1 MANDTDLETLNA
13 APGNFTWT
21 DENIPLITPE
31 YFVYDNS
38 DNSSWNTLKTVNAY
52 PKPKDNNSST
62 SISSEDNFN
71 THNNIVYRD
80 YFEHKQGLI
89 RPLKDQSIDGWYDVG
104 LKSVMFNNG
113 IPYTTPN
120 FQKTIYVW
128 YIKGDG
134 TDYPYDDHVG
144 MIYPGQEKNFPYRY
158 NDLSKAVV
166 KSGNIIKIK
175 GNTPSFRYGNA
186 KSGFFVRLNNP
197 NEKCNCIAKIDLGL
211 MSTTGHRWHYQG
223 FTLICKTIF
232 KKYPTTT
239 INLDMKADDAEL
251 DITALIDT
259 NIDWKFSV
267 LEFISTNNNVCTVET
282 DWISNTTNPKF
293 GDKPTYIKLKGNP
306 DVLESTVNITIRARP
321 INTTYTEEVTFKV
334 RVKQLYNKDTLLDVT
349 PKHIVTM
356 VGVEAPY
363 EVQTDASTY
372 TVSTD
377 NRDLIRLYKGKIQGI
392 KQGTGVLTFR
402 AQAAMSKPN
411 TVKVPFTVNKYIPEP
426 IIETPEYSITVEE
439 GTLRET
445 YIITNCPKSNIKVS
459 VTNPD
464 VIILED
470 TLVWEDLE
478 QNTEFPRRKCKF
490 KFRSLIEGT
499 TNINIKGYIVEGN
512 VALSKNIAVTVT
524 EKPVP
529 IEPPTTD
536 DTGEFG
542 VIGKTDA
549 YLAFH
554 HQREG
559 VMTYLKSKSKNIPA
573 DRLEQEVDIDHTANK
588 IYIIPE
594 ATQEDIRLNKSEV
607 FHLALREDITDSNS
621 SKGNTNPN
629 YLDYKEEHNPMS
641 GFTGNA
647 TRPINYWLNIKTG
660 ERFIKD
666 TLTGNNVRW
675 RGDRG
680 TTVGVMDVNRDGI
693 GPAPHE
699 ISCYYGLRALKGCYD
714 PNSDNYG
721 NYEDEHG
728 TIYVYIPLHYIIY
741 ISGND
746 GSKKLLHNKKLYW
759 PLTINHTNFETL
771 TLAQDYVTSR
781 YVRDEKGTIIDLNTN
796 TALKKRMRLPS
807 AFINNNKILPG
818 LFIKKYPNNIS
829 TVIGNKTYINTMN
842 SNGVIK
848 NNKTIRFTAV
858 SEVHNNSNTI
868 VNGSSD
874 EIWANVF
881 KTKRLTGKTN
891 TKFTTRVLNNLSFN
905 TIAIRN
911 MLSDLIVYNNT
922 ESIYQED
929 NRDNSIVNVDGSK
942 PYTGKTTNAT
952 DQYDTGY
959 GDLELDGLAYSY
971 DYTNKV
977 KYSHNGKKS
986 GIFGLSDGNLELV
999 IGAYIV
1005 PNFTVAN
1012 GAITNTRVE
1021 LHTYNKS
1028 TNYITL
1034 TTNWVNAVTNK
1045 TAIPTLPK
1053 VYSDLTN
1060 NTAPIMPVSI
1070 VNKKLL
1076 TSTKTNY
1083 PIRIK
1088 CDNNILDRYTSLET
1102 DVNVGRVNNDTV
1114 IYHPGINM
1122 GVNGTFVENT
1132 ANNKRTDY
1140 DSRTYNSLSNMNI
1153 HIDHL
1158 NLGDANT
1165 GFFVSSNNRY
1175 TAQELAANFKFYMIP
1190 LYGGVMKYTET
1201 NGLLDV
1207 ANQHFNSV
1215 TWYRVGYNLSTIPNA
1230 TTKNIGMRVFSRYVI
1245 MPDMAAI
1252 KTYVTN
1258 GTYEKERNDEISKYG
1273 DTCGIL
1279 TVKNSNT
1286 SKWE

>member
-1 MANDTDLETLNA
+1 MATDNNLETINA
-13 APGNFTWT
+13 VPGNFTWT

-38 DNSSWNTLKTVNAY
+38 DNSSWDTLKTTNAY
-52 PKPKDNNSST
+52 PSPKNNNSST
-62 SISSEDNFN
+62 SIASEDNFN
-71 THNNIVYRD
+71 THNNIVYKD

-89 RPLKDQSIDGWYDVG
+89 RPLKDQSLDGWYDVG

-144 MIYPGQEKNFPYRY
+144 VIYPGQEKNFPYKY

-186 KSGFFVRLNNP
+186 KDGFFVRLNNP

-211 MSTTGHRWHYQG
+211 INTTGHRWHYQG
-223 FTLICKTIF
+223 FTLVCKTIF

-239 INLDMKADDAEL
+239 VNLDMRADDAEL

-267 LEFISTNNNVCTVET
+267 LEFISTNNNICTIET
-282 DWISNTTNPKF
+282 DWISNPTNPKF
-293 GDKPTYIKLKGNP
+293 GNKPTYIKLKGNP
-306 DVLESTVNITIRARP
+306 DVLESTVNITVRARP
-321 INTTYTEEVTFKV
+321 INTTYTEEITFKV

-356 VGVEAPY
+356 VGVETPY
-363 EVQTDASTY
+363 EVTTDASTY

-377 NRDLIRLYKGKIQGI
+377 SKDLIRLYKGKIQGI
-392 KQGTGVLTFR
+392 KQGTGILTFR
-402 AQAAMSKPN
+402 AQAALSKPN
-411 TVKVPFTVNKYIPEP
+411 TVKIPFTINKYIPDP
-426 IIETPEYSITVEE
+426 QIETPEYSITVEE
-439 GTLRET
+439 GTLRES
-445 YIITNCPKSNIKVS
+445 YIITNCPKSNVKVK
-459 VTNPD
+459 VTND
-464 VIILED
+464 KVAILED
-470 TLVWEDLE
+470 NLVWEDLE
-478 QNTEFPRRKCKF
+478 QDTEFPIRKCTF
-490 KFRSLIEGT
+490 KFRTLVEGS
-499 TNINIKGYIVEGN
+499 TNINITGYIVEGN
-512 VALSKNIAVTVT
+512 EALSKNIAVTVT
-524 EKPVP
+524 EKPIP

-542 VIGKTDA
+542 TISKTDA

-559 VMTYLKSKSKNIPA
+559 VMTYIKSKSKNIPA
-573 DRLEQEVDIDHTANK
+573 NRLEQEVDIDRTANK
-588 IYIIPE
+588 IFIIPE
-594 ATQEDIRLNKSEV
+594 ATADDIRLNKSEV
-607 FHLALREDITDSNS
+607 FHLALREDITDSNTATGS
-621 SKGNTNPN
+621 INPN
-629 YLDYKEEHNPMS
+629 YLDYKEIYNPMS
-641 GFTGNA
+641 GFTGNT
-647 TRPINYWLNIKTG
+647 TRTVNYWLNIKTG
-660 ERFIKD
+660 ERFVKD
-666 TLTGNNVRW
+666 TLPGNNIRW
-675 RGDRG
+675 RGDKG

-693 GPAPHE
+693 SPAPHE
-699 ISCYYGLRALKGCYD
+699 ISCYYGLRALKDCYN

-728 TIYVYIPLHYIIY
+728 AIYVYIPLHYVSY
-741 ISGND
+741 VAATD
-746 GSKKLLHNKKLYW
+746 GSNKLLHNKKIYW
-759 PLTINHTNFETL
+759 PLTVNHTNFESLTL
-771 TLAQDYVTSR
+771 TQDYVSGR
-781 YVRDEKGTIIDLNTN
+781 YVRDEYGMVYDLNTN
-796 TALKKRMRLPS
+796 TALKKKLRLPS

-829 TVIGNKTYINTMN
+829 TVIGNKTYLNTMN

-848 NNKTIRFTAV
+848 NSKTIRFTAV
-858 SEVHNNSNTI
+858 SEVHNNSNAI

-874 EIWANVF
+874 EIWANAL
-881 KTKRLTGKTN
+881 KDKRFIGKTS
-891 TKFTTRVLNNLSFN
+891 TKFSTRVLNSLSFN

-911 MLSDLIVYNNT
+911 MLSDLITYNIT

-929 NRDNSIVNVDGSK
+929 NPNSSIVSTDGSK
-942 PYTGKTTNAT
+942 PYTGKTTNTT

-959 GDLELDGLAYSY
+959 GDLELDGVSYSY
-971 DYTNKV
+971 DYINKV

-1005 PNFTVAN
+1005 PKFTVAN
-1012 GAITNTRVE
+1012 RSITNLTVG
-1021 LHTYNKS
+1021 LHTYTKA
-1028 TNYITL
+1028 TNYVTL
-1034 TTNWVNAVTNK
+1034 TNQWVTAVTNK
-1045 TAIPTLPK
+1045 TTLPALPK
-1053 VYSDLTN
+1053 AYSDLTN

-1076 TSTKTNY
+1076 TSSKTDY

-1088 CDNNILDRYTSLET
+1088 SDNNILTRYTSLDT
-1102 DVNVGRVNNDTV
+1102 DVNVNKVNNDTV

-1132 ANNKRTDY
+1132 SNTKRTDY

-1175 TAQELAANFKFYMIP
+1175 TTQELAANFSFYMIP

-1207 ANQHFNSV
+1207 AHQHFNSV

-1230 TTKNIGMRVFSRYVI
+1230 TTKNIGMRVVSRYVI

-1258 GTYEKERNDEISKYG
+1258 GTYEKERNEEISKYG

-1279 TVKNSNT
+1279 TVKNSNKN
-1286 SKWE
+1286 KWE